1 MCISDPTT
9 QAPGC
14 SVRTRSGSQSQ
25 VGHVSHALPR
35 SKTLRVCHVL
45 GVHSLRLAVCLLHF
59 PGPSCSYSWVFYEGP
74 VPVEPCISCFSQEE
88 EAQTPPPRLVLCQ
101 GTVPGGF
108 FAFYTSQAQA
118 VQIPG
123 CSMNAQSQL
132 SHASPALPRPKW
144 PGVLPEHSPRWGS
157 LSNALPRSKLLRF
170 QDVPEY
176 TVPESHSGPQDS
188 CDITV
193 PGGPSLSC
201 TAQVQSGHFLICS
214 TRIQSMVSCASPQ
227 RSCSQVMKLSAA
239 INCPK
244 FQEAMISGCS
254 WIEFALI
261 LAGDSVSWA

>member
-25 VGHVSHALPR
+25 VGHVSHAFPR

-59 PGPSCSYSWVFYEGP
+59 PGPSCSYFWVFYEGP

-144 PGVLPEHSPRWGS
+144 PGILPEHSPRWALCLMHFPGPSCSGS
-157 LSNALPRSKLLRF
+157 RMFQSTLFQRATQALRIAVTSQSLEDHLYRALLRF
-170 QDVPEY
+170 NLVIFSYAPQGYSLWWVVHLLRGVALRLWNSWQLS
-176 TVPESHSGPQDS
+176 TVLNFRKPW
-188 CDITV
+188 
-193 PGGPSLSC
+193 L
-201 TAQVQSGHFLICS
+201 
-214 TRIQSMVSCASPQ
+214 
-227 RSCSQVMKLSAA
+227 AA
-239 INCPK
+239 
-244 FQEAMISGCS
+244 AHG
-254 WIEFALI
+254 
-261 LAGDSVSWA
+261 